1 MAAWDEGF
9 LQKAVDQCTNPS
21 GRVEDCPI
29 FDLQSEYESQQCT
42 FQPPAVL
49 ANDNPQGPRHGLPG
63 NVPIFNPTVTHSNML
78 CPANTKLKFHNER
91 WHASYERENGRLI
104 RERDNGRR
112 VAGDT

>member
-63 NVPIFNPTVTHSNML
+63 NVPIFNPTVIHSNVLSSRQQYWPTITLRGLGTAYLVMSL
-78 CPANTKLKFHNER
+78 Y
-91 WHASYERENGRLI
+91 SI
-104 RERDNGRR
+104 RQ
-112 VAGDT
+112 